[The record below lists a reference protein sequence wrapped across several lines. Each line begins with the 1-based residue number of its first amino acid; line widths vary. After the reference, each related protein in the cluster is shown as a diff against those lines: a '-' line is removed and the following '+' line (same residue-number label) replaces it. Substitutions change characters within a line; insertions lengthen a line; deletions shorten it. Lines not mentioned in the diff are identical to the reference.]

1 MRWKLFII
9 SITANLMWYFVFNS
23 NPLNFWW
30 HLVLAVV
37 VLNLI
42 VIKYQDYNFS
52 FTLFD
57 VSWGIISAVIL
68 YLIFVVAKEFSILL
82 FTTGEEQI
90 MSVYNLKR
98 ESNLFVISGALLL
111 VGGGEELFWRG
122 FLQQNLTQ
130 EFGSKWGL
138 IIASIIY
145 GLVHLW
151 TGNLILVLAALTAGL
166 FWGYLFLK
174 TRSIATIIISHIVWD
189 LLIFLIVPLDF

>member
-30 HLVLAVV
+30 RLVLAVV